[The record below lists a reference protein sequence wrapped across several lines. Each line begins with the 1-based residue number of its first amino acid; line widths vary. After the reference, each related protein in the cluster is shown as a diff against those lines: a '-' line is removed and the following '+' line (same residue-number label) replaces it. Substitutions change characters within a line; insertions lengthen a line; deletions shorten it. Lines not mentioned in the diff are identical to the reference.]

1 MPARW
6 KIKAA
11 VQRVLSVV
19 PLGERANYVLQRR
32 LGGLPISNAELN
44 AARTTV
50 RGHIAAYER
59 HGTRALADASFFE
72 FGAGF
77 DLHMPLIFWTL
88 GVTRQTVVDIVPRA
102 RPALVHDAAD
112 RLRADESAA
121 SPRLAPKGDVGLIE
135 YLLEHGITYRAPA
148 DARATGLDASSVDCV
163 TSTSTL
169 EHIPVDD
176 IIRIVG
182 ECRRIIRPDGVM
194 SSLIDYQDHY
204 SYFDRSVSVY
214 NYLKFT
220 DAQWRRYN
228 SDLQYQNRLRHSDYC
243 RLFETGGWQV
253 VEVVPRVPDPA
264 LRAELDAIT
273 VAPEFHGYDLDD
285 LAITG
290 AHFVLQP
297 ERNPTDD

>member
-121 SPRLAPKGDVGLIE
+121 SPRLTPKGDVGLIE

-194 SSLIDYQDHY
+194 SSFIDYQDHY
-204 SYFDRSVSVY
+204 SYLRPFRFRLQLPEIHRCTMAAVQQRPPVPESSASFRLLPSLRNGGLASCRSGS
-214 NYLKFT
+214 
-220 DAQWRRYN
+220 
-228 SDLQYQNRLRHSDYC
+228 
-243 RLFETGGWQV
+243 
-253 VEVVPRVPDPA
+253 PRS
-264 LRAELDAIT
+264 
-273 VAPEFHGYDLDD
+273 
-285 LAITG
+285 
-290 AHFVLQP
+290 
-297 ERNPTDD
+297 